1 MNVSRVIKSFA
12 WVMLWL
18 FLPCASTLY
27 SGAADGSPAASKTP
41 QPAAAK
47 PAIKKTPPANVPL
60 TAENSQ
66 DLLEKEAALS
76 IKEQELKKMSTGM
89 DARLKELDA
98 TRKSLEVSL
107 SAKKKLD
114 NERYKKMMKLYK
126 ALRPEEAAALLDKL
140 DEDIAFEMLNQMD
153 QKTTAKLI
161 PLLNQA
167 RVLKWTKLTLKGN

>member
-1 MNVSRVIKSFA
+1 MKISRFIILFS

-18 FLPCASTLY
+18 FLPCSATFN
-27 SGAADGSPAASKTP
+27 SGAADGSPAAPKAPRPSTP
-41 QPAAAK
+41 KSTVKRASSSDA
-47 PAIKKTPPANVPL
+47 PL

-76 IKEQELKKMSTGM
+76 VKEQELKKMSTGM
-89 DARLKELDA
+89 DARIKELDA
-98 TRKSLEVSL
+98 AKKALEVSL

-126 ALRPEEAAALLDKL
+126 ALRPEEAAKLLDKL

-167 RVLKWTKLTLKGN
+167 RILKWTKLTLKGK